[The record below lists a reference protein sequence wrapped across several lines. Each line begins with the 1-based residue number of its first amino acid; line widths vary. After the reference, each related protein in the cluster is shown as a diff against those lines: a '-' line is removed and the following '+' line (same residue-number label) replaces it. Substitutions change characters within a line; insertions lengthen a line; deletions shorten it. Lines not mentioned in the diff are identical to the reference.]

1 MDTRKG
7 DALAFWKVYQG
18 LVNSMT
24 AQKITATPLICRFCG
39 KNEPEVSFKLIP
51 HAVPELLG
59 ANRIIIGDECD
70 QCNQLFSKSESHLAR
85 FLSPYLTMGAVK
97 GKKKVPQFES
107 RTEPDNPAT
116 KTVIKSA
123 DPGKREVWLDSLDDY
138 QIDHEK
144 KIMSLNFRVASVRPS
159 EVYRALVKIALSL
172 LPKQE
177 LPRYQ
182 NVFAWLQRPDESV
195 ACFPIMF
202 LTLLTKKKFVV
213 PYVELFQ
220 SKKLDIRDRYTPEMT
235 MTLGSG
241 HTLLQI
247 FLPEPL
253 DYDISKMPSQNLS
266 VEIFPGIMFDN
277 NKDRIRFELR
287 HYDLGISD
295 AITFDEKINF
305 RYESGEF
312 NIAPDYN
319 H

>member
-1 MDTRKG
+1 METKKG
-7 DALAFWKVYQG
+7 DALAFWKVYQS
-18 LVNSMT
+18 LASSKE
-24 AQKITATPLICRFCG
+24 AQKVTGTPLICRFCG
-39 KNEPEVSFKLIP
+39 KSAPEVSFELIP

-59 ANRIIIGDECD
+59 ANRIIVGDECD

-107 RTEPDNPAT
+107 RTEPNNPAS

-138 QIDHEK
+138 HIDHEK

-159 EVYRALVKIALSL
+159 EVYRALVKIGLSL

-182 NVFAWLQRPDESV
+182 NVLAWLQTPDKPV
-195 ACFPIMF
+195 ACFPVMF
-202 LTLLTKKKFVV
+202 LTLLTKKKFGV

-220 SKKLDIRDRYTPEMT
+220 SKRADVGDAYAPEMT
-235 MTLGSG
+235 MALGSG

-247 FLPEPL
+247 YLPEAS
-253 DYDISKMPSQNLS
+253 DYDISKMSSQNLS
-266 VEIFPGIMFDN
+266 IEIFPGIMFDN
-277 NKDRIRFELR
+277 NENRTKFELR
-287 HYDLGISD
+287 HYDLSISE

-305 RYESGEF
+305 KYESGKF
-312 NIAPDYN
+312 NIGPKDN
-319 H
+319 D